1 METLLNDIEALKA
14 TIKQL
19 LEQIRRLEAE
29 NAELRRRLGMDS
41 TNSHKPPSS
50 DGYAKKSLKP
60 GIPKEKHTKGGP
72 KGHQGKTLERVAQ
85 ADRIEIHLPGQC
97 QCCGRPITVADQ
109 YEVIGNRQVFDLPSP
124 KLDVIEHRLGQIECC
139 GTKQHGEYP
148 VNVSASVQY
157 GENVKALIVKLS
169 IDHQMPLEQIRQL
182 FEDTYG
188 YKLNSRTIEDTLKR
202 CYELAEPIEQQVKE
216 LLLEADTVHF
226 DETGIRAGG
235 KLHWLHTASTDNYT
249 HLFIHDKRGQ
259 EALNSEASI
268 LKDYRGRAVH
278 DCWAPYFK
286 FEGAN
291 HALCGAHL
299 WRELDGLKENGSRWA
314 GQMREFLLEMHKTPP
329 AANLQSQ
336 VRDQYHRILSQADLE
351 EPKPQPRKRGKAKQ
365 TVGRNLYD
373 RFQKYEDEVL
383 AFACEAG
390 VPDTFNQAERDLRGS
405 KVKQKVCGGFRTKS
419 GAEVY
424 ARLQAATSTFRKQG
438 LKVFATLRDLFL
450 RRSVVLA

>member
-1 METLLNDIEALKA
+1 METLPNDIEALKA

-19 LEQIRRLEAE
+19 FEKIRRLEAE

-60 GIPKEKHTKGGP
+60 GLPKEKHTKGGQT
-72 KGHQGKTLERVAQ
+72 GHQGKTLERVAH
-85 ADRIEIHLPGQC
+85 ADRLEIHLPGQC
-97 QCCGRPITVADQ
+97 QCCGRPITVADN
-109 YEVIGNRQVFDLPSP
+109 YEVIGSRQVFDLPSP

-139 GTKQHGEYP
+139 GAKQRGEYP
-148 VNVSASVQY
+148 VNVTASVQY

-169 IDHQMPLEQIRQL
+169 IDHKMPLEQICQL

-188 YKLNSRTIEDTLKR
+188 YKLNSTTIEETLKR

-216 LLLEADTVHF
+216 HLLEADTVHF

-259 EALNSEASI
+259 EALNSDGSV
-268 LKDYRGRAVH
+268 LKDYKGRAIH

-299 WRELDGLKENGSRWA
+299 LRELDGLKENGSSWA
-314 GQMREFLLEMHKTPP
+314 GQMREFLLEVYKTPP
-329 AANLQSQ
+329 AANTQAQ
-336 VRDQYHRILSQADLE
+336 VRDQYHRILLQADLE
-351 EPKPQPRKRGKAKQ
+351 EPKPQPSKRGKAKQ
-365 TVGRNLYD
+365 TVGRNLHD

-383 AFACEAG
+383 AFAFEVG
-390 VPDTFNQAERDLRGS
+390 VPFTNNQAERDLRSS
-405 KVKQKVCGGFRTKS
+405 KVKQKVSGGFRTRS

-438 LKVFATLRDLFL
+438 LNVFATLRDLFL
-450 RRSVVLA
+450 RRPVVLA